1 MTGTTEGVPA
11 VTANTVTITPKPL
24 SLRILVV
31 DDERPIAD
39 TLCQILRKAGYEC
52 KPAYSGTDALCAV
65 SEFSPALI
73 ISDVVMPGL
82 DGIEL
87 AKTVRRE
94 YPDCAVL
101 LFSGNASTQD
111 LLANAGAEGHSFQV
125 LAKPVPPRDLLTKVA
140 ALLSTLRQANDA
152 KVFHLRR

>member
-1 MTGTTEGVPA
+1 MQEPH
-11 VTANTVTITPKPL
+11 
-24 SLRILVV
+24 RILVV

-52 KPAYSGTDALCAV
+52 RPAYSGTDALLTL

-82 DGIEL
+82 DGIEM

-94 YPDCAVL
+94 CPACAVL

-111 LLANAGAEGHSFQV
+111 LLANAHSEGYSFQV
-125 LAKPVPPRDLLTKVA
+125 LAKPLPPRELLTKVA
-140 ALLSTLRQANDA
+140 ALLSPLREVRDA
-152 KVFHLRR
+152 ENVSQS